1 MTAVELKVPWMSRSD
16 RRRWRSARTVADLG
30 ALMALWLEGKLRS
43 WPGYMPGYG
52 PEEETT
58 HLLPSLAALNRA
70 GFLTIAS
77 QPGGAGTGY
86 YDRWWEQRA
95 AVEGFVSDRTL
106 YKRLLDAAEAAGLD
120 VAVDDVQTG
129 TYDSGIIVTTVDG
142 EPFTEFGARL
152 SYRDMRTIWP
162 VVSQE
167 AFVSLTTAARLAIV
181 APERGIDGERMWPVL
196 DFVTGLR
203 RHDPDNPWNSE
214 PARER

>member
-1 MTAVELKVPWMSRSD
+1 MSRSD

-30 ALMALWLEGKLRS
+30 ALMALWLEGELRS

-52 PEEETT
+52 PDEETT
-58 HLLPSLAALNRA
+58 HLIPSLAALNRS

-77 QPGGAGTGY
+77 QPGEAGTGY
-86 YDRWWEQRA
+86 NGLWWEQRA

-106 YKRLLDAAEAAGLD
+106 YKRLLDAANAAGLT
-120 VAVDDVQTG
+120 VAVDDIHAG
-129 TYDSGIIVTTVDG
+129 TYDPGIIVTTVDG

-162 VVSQE
+162 VIHEQ
-167 AFVSLTTAARLAIV
+167 AFASLATTVRMAIV
-181 APERGIDGERMWPVL
+181 APEPGIYGERMWPVL

-203 RHDPDNPWNSE
+203 QHDPDNPWNGPTSDE